1 MNEYVYLGSM
11 FTRDGRCESDIE
23 RRKTAGAKVSGA
35 LRPIMKSRSV
45 SIPAKKLMHQ
55 AILLPTL
62 MYGSESWTWLK
73 KDECGINA
81 VEMRSLRRMC
91 GRTLRDRV
99 RNTEIREMCDNEER
113 YNKYESE

>member
-1 MNEYVYLGSM
+1 M
-11 FTRDGRCESDIE
+11 FKRDGRCESDIE
-23 RRKTAGAKVSGA
+23 RRKTAGTNVNGA

-45 SIPAKKLMHQ
+45 SIPAKKMMHQ

-73 KDECGINA
+73 KDESGINA

-91 GRTLRDRV
+91 GRTLRDRL
-99 RNTEIREMCDNEER
+99 
-113 YNKYESE
+113 